1 MTLTKKRWLILAAS
15 CLVNLCIGSLYAWSV
30 FATPEAEHLRSL
42 TGREISNIALVFT
55 VANSVG
61 PITMI
66 SGGFVNDRLGPKW
79 VVLIGGLMFGLG
91 MILSGFAKS
100 FGMLMFSYGILVGL
114 GVGMVYGCTVSNAVK
129 FFPDRRGL
137 AGGLATASYGISS
150 VLIPPV
156 ANALIAGRGVS
167 AAFQILGTAMLV
179 IICASAFFIKACPQ
193 GFCPEGW
200 TPPSAVGRK
209 GETDRDWRGMLADKV
224 FYVMI
229 LMLLC
234 GAFSGLMAVSQA
246 SPIAQ
251 RMIGMT
257 PAAAAIAVSVLALFN
272 AAGRILSGMIS
283 DRIGYVST
291 FLGVF
296 AVAVTALLML
306 FLCRE
311 GSVPLFY
318 LGISLLGLCF
328 GSFMGVYPSFTARQ
342 FGAKNNSVN
351 YGIMFIG
358 FAVAGYFGPTIMAAV
373 YNGTGS
379 YKNAFLIAIG
389 LSLLGFA
396 LTLLYGRH
404 SKGDQKT

>member
-1 MTLTKKRWLILAAS
+1 MTLTKKRWLILASS

-30 FATPEAEHLRSL
+30 FATPEAEYLRAL
-42 TGREISNIALVFT
+42 TGREIANIALVFT

-79 VVLIGGLMFGLG
+79 VVLTGGVMFGLG

-150 VLIPPV
+150 VLIPPL

-167 AAFQILGTAMLV
+167 AAFRILGAAMLA
-179 IICASAFFIKACPQ
+179 IICVSAFFIKTCPQ

-200 TPPSAVGRK
+200 TPAAAVK
-209 GETDRDWRGMLADKV
+209 GGGERDRDWRGMLADKV

-229 LMLLC
+229 FMLLC

-257 PAAAAIAVSVLALFN
+257 PATAAIAVSVLALFN

-283 DRIGYVST
+283 DRIGYVRT

-296 AVAVTALLML
+296 AAAVAALGML
-306 FLCRE
+306 FFCRE

-342 FGAKNNSVN
+342 YGAKNNSVN

-358 FAVAGYFGPTIMAAV
+358 FAVAGYFGPTIMATV

-389 LSLLGFA
+389 LSLLGLV
-396 LTLLYGRH
+396 LTLLYGRL
-404 SKGDQKT
+404 SRGDKRA

>member
-30 FATPEAEHLRSL
+30 FATPEAEHLRAL
-42 TGREISNIALVFT
+42 TGREITNIALVFT
-55 VANSVG
+55 IANSVG

-91 MILSGFAKS
+91 MILSGCAKS

-156 ANALIAGRGVS
+156 ANALIAGCGVS
-167 AAFQILGTAMLV
+167 AAFRILGIVMLA
-179 IICASAFFIKACPQ
+179 IICVSAFFIKTCPQ
-193 GFCPEGW
+193 GFCPDGW
-200 TPPSAVGRK
+200 TPPAAASGARQA
-209 GETDRDWRGMLADKV
+209 DRDWRGMLADKI

-229 LMLLC
+229 FMLLC

-283 DRIGYVST
+283 DRIGYVRT

-296 AVAVTALLML
+296 ATAVAALLLL
-306 FLCRE
+306 FFCRE
-311 GSVPLFY
+311 GSVALFY

-342 FGAKNNSVN
+342 YGAKNNSVN

-358 FAVAGYFGPTIMAAV
+358 FAVAGYFGPTIMASV

-379 YKNAFLIAIG
+379 YKNAFLIAVG

-396 LTLLYGRH
+396 LTLLYGKLNDRE
-404 SKGDQKT
+404 KTA